1 MDQRHFRPAQIEAT
15 ANCTLHKVRFWLSD
29 DSQFC
34 IFTTHKKSQKH
45 LVKLFINL
53 VKMTEFCR
61 KSLATSE
68 FDMTLENYVYTVHDL
83 QLEYLKSQ
91 LRDDEEKEKVKCTL
105 Q

>member
-1 MDQRHFRPAQIEAT
+1 
-15 ANCTLHKVRFWLSD
+15 
-29 DSQFC
+29 
-34 IFTTHKKSQKH
+34 
-45 LVKLFINL
+45 
-53 VKMTEFCR
+53 MTEFCR

-105 Q
+105 QYFWRKIVFKFPSKFRANAIFKQQFSLKTWAYKIWYLGIMKML